1 MKLIMTFLA
10 LISAVSAVAQD
21 KWYYNKYE
29 VNDLAE
35 LTPEKYNLAY
45 KDAKDLSWGS
55 LIVTGLGVGIY
66 FIGKSTRNNG
76 LDEDATFIE
85 ELLGSNVVGY
95 GTMGIGI
102 ATFAGGIIGS
112 IVGVTRIGMIR
123 KSGRNALA
131 PDGYLRISPQM
142 IICQQNGL
150 TSTGIAL
157 HISF

>member
-10 LISAVSAVAQD
+10 LILAMSAVAQD
-21 KWYYNKYE
+21 KWYYNKYL

-35 LTPEKYNLAY
+35 LTPEQYNLAY

-55 LIVTGLGVGIY
+55 LFVAGGGVGIY
-66 FIGKSTRNNG
+66 FIGKSTRKNG

-85 ELLGSNVVGY
+85 ELLGSDVVGY

-102 ATFAGGIIGS
+102 ATFAAGIIGS
-112 IVGVTRIGMIR
+112 IVGVTRIGMIK

-131 PDGYLRISPQM
+131 PDGYLRISPQV
-142 IICQQNGL
+142 IICQQNSL

>member
-10 LISAVSAVAQD
+10 LILAMSAFAQD

-35 LTPEKYNLAY
+35 LTPEQYNLAY
-45 KDAKDLSWGS
+45 KDAKNLSWGS
-55 LIVTGLGVGIY
+55 LFVAGGGVGIY
-66 FIGKSTRNNG
+66 FIGRSTRKNG

-85 ELLGSNVVGY
+85 ELLGSDVVGY

-102 ATFAGGIIGS
+102 ATFAAGIIGS
-112 IVGVTRIGMIR
+112 IVGVTRIGMIK